1 MVIVADVMTDTV
13 YTLQPSDSLSE
24 ARTLMHLAKIRHTP
38 VTDDAGNFVG
48 LITNRDLLACTISRL
63 AEIEESVQQELDTA
77 ISVLEVM
84 QTNVTCVTPSTPLKE
99 AAEILYGER
108 LSCLPVLD
116 GRTLVGILT
125 EADFVK
131 YVLTLL
137 NASA

>member
-1 MVIVADVMTDTV
+1 MVSVADIMTNTV
-13 YTLQPSDSLSE
+13 YTLQPTDSLSE
-24 ARTLMHLAKIRHTP
+24 ARTLMHLAKVRHTP

-84 QTNVTCVTPSTPLKE
+84 QINVACVKPETPLKD
-99 AAEILYGER
+99 AAELLYGNK

-116 GRTLVGILT
+116 GRKLVGILT

-131 YVLTLL
+131 YVISLL
-137 NASA
+137 GASA

>member
-1 MVIVADVMTDTV
+1 MVFVADIMTDTV

-63 AEIEESVQQELDTA
+63 AGIEESVQQELDTA

-84 QTNVTCVTPSTPLKE
+84 QTNVACVKPNTPLKE
-99 AAEILYGER
+99 AAELLYGKK

-116 GRTLVGILT
+116 GRKLVGILT

-131 YVLTLL
+131 YVISLL
-137 NASA
+137 GASA